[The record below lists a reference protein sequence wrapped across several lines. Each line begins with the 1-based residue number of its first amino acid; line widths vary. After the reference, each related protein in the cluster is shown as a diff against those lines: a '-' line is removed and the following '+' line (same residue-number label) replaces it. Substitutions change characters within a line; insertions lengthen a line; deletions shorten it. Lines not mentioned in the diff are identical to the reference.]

1 MPVLATFGGTSLR
14 NFGLGAS
21 SGSPSFPAIGDFE
34 SISTVTVGAGGQSS
48 IEFTSIPQTYKH
60 LQIRG
65 IARAANADNFND
77 MRVRFNSDSGSNY
90 AAHQMYGDGATPQS
104 SNETSATN
112 MFFIYSPAASSG
124 ASIFSPGIMDI
135 LDYTDTNKYKTQKSI
150 HGSDRNGSGYSILRS
165 GHWRSFSAI
174 TSITLFY
181 PVGPSNFAQYSSFAL
196 YGLN

>member
-14 NFGLGAS
+14 NFGLTSGTTS
-21 SGSPSFPAIGDFE
+21 SAAVLGDFE

-65 IARAANADNFND
+65 IARAANAADFND

-90 AAHQMYGDGATPQS
+90 SAHQLFGDGGSAQTNS
-104 SNETSATN
+104 EANETN
-112 MFFIYSPAASSG
+112 MYFIYSTAASSG
-124 ASIFSPGIMDI
+124 ASIFASGIMDI
-135 LDYTDTNKYKTQKSI
+135 VDYTDTNKYKTQRSL

-181 PVGPSNFAQYSSFAL
+181 PAGPSNFVQYSSFAL